1 MVDPLILNRKLQR
14 LASYLGELEE
24 MSGLTLEDY
33 LSDFRHRRAV
43 ERLIQVIVD
52 VSVDINTHAVVDA
65 GRQPPADSYTSFLAA
80 AEIGLIPLELARQLA
95 PSTGERNIIV
105 HEYEIVD
112 DTIVFESI
120 TGTLRLYRKYLK
132 SVSEYLKKHGS

>member
-65 GRQPPADSYTSFLAA
+65 DVSHRLTPIHLFSQQRKSASFLSNWP
-80 AEIGLIPLELARQLA
+80 G
-95 PSTGERNIIV
+95 S
-105 HEYEIVD
+105 
-112 DTIVFESI
+112 
-120 TGTLRLYRKYLK
+120 LRLQLENETLSFMSMKLSMIQLFLK
-132 SVSEYLKKHGS
+132 A